1 MRVAQGGLSPTASSD
16 PRLAKSLHKL
26 QTGANGPHLGQI
38 QPWDETSVLLHTWG
52 SPGQVDLRVMLVS
65 CTCTMGPSGLHERH
79 SNAS

>member
-1 MRVAQGGLSPTASSD
+1 MSLSPTASSD

-38 QPWDETSVLLHTWG
+38 QPWDETSVFLHTWG

-65 CTCTMGPSGLHERH
+65 GTCTMGPSGLHERH
-79 SNAS
+79 PNAS